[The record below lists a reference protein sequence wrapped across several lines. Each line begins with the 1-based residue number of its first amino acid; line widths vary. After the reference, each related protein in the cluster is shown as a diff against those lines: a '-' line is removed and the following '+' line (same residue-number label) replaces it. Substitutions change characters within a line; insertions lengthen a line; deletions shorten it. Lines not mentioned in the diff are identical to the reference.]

1 VILHLRCY
9 LNQLLHRRLNQLLH
23 RRLPLD
29 DAAAGLSPPPPSRW
43 PPLFVVELAAG
54 VPSVG

>member
-9 LNQLLHRRLNQLLH
+9 LNQLLH